1 MQILTIIKNGASI
14 LKSFKMKTPNLDSEL
29 ILAKT
34 LNTTREVLLINFDK
48 KITTEQFNLYRYYLS
63 QRAKNKPIAYILGE
77 KYFWKSNFFVN
88 KEVLIPRPDTE
99 IIIEECQKKFHK
111 NSSIRILDIGTGSG
125 CILLSLLKE
134 FKLSSGIGIDVSNN
148 AIKVAKINAKLQQ
161 LKNRVNFIKSN
172 IDNYQS
178 SNYDLIVSN
187 PPYIKKLK
195 INLSIKNLNKLER
208 NSLSEDVKDFEPKVA
223 LDGGISGKQLI
234 EKVVKKSTKL
244 LKLRGCLILE
254 IDDDQI
260 YFTKKKLKQNG
271 FCLFRIVKNLSGKFR
286 CITSIKVN

>member
-34 LNTTREVLLINFDK
+34 LNTTREDLLINFDK

-134 FKLSSGIGIDVSNN
+134 LKLSSGIGIDVSNN

-161 LKNRVNFIKSN
+161 LENRVNFIKSN

-195 INLSIKNLNKLER
+195 IN
-208 NSLSEDVKDFEPKVA
+208 SLSEDVKDFEPKIA

-271 FCLFRIVKNLSGKFR
+271 FCLFRNVKNLSGKFR